1 MICARYERVHKPFM
15 YQNLNRRHR
24 ASKQAQRDSV
34 ELFQSLYFKNKEETV
49 ESIIY
54 DIRSNGFMVFV
65 PKYGIRFISS

>member
-1 MICARYERVHKPFM
+1 M